1 MKKTTKATTK
11 VKIVE
16 IGLRRDRP
24 IDENPFEDITIE
36 RLKTFKGI
44 KDSQA
49 HVGAAHALYVRQLL
63 HAGRIE
69 GVKVQYKG
77 YQKWLID
84 PESIDY
90 YHAHKA
96 TRSGLRRYLLRAKAT
111 DETAIRDALTAIGI
125 EFTLEFNYKK
135 GKTST
140 D

>member
-1 MKKTTKATTK
+1 MAKKIT
-11 VKIVE
+11 IVE
-16 IGLRRDRP
+16 IALRRDR
-24 IDENPFEDITIE
+24 DADDNPFEEITIE

-44 KDSQA
+44 KDSRE

-69 GVKVQYKG
+69 GIKLQYKG

-90 YHAHKA
+90 YHSHKA

-111 DETAIRDALTAIGI
+111 DETAIRDALNALGI
-125 EFTLEFNYKK
+125 EFTLEFNYK
-135 GKTST
+135 GKAKSE